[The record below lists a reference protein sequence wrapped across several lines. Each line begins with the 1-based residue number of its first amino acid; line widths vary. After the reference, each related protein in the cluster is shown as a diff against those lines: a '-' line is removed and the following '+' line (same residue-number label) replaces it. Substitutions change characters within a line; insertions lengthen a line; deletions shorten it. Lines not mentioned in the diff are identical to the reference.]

1 MTLLSVYLK
10 QRAIDSHE
18 LKSITRKYMKK
29 QTIVKFCCHKCGEE
43 MPLDRTKL
51 NCPHCEHSISWM
63 RIRVKEHWAET
74 HYEVLV

>member
-1 MTLLSVYLK
+1 MLSLNVYLK
-10 QRAIDSHE
+10 QRIVDLKE
-18 LKSITRKYMKK
+18 LINITRRCMKK

-43 MPLDRTKL
+43 MPLDKTKL